1 MPVPQPGHT
10 QPQEIPGRP
19 AEDPRKQAQTLP
31 SRTDLW
37 PGCLP
42 PPLVS
47 AASKSTGRKRQT
59 RKAPEKNKRNELLRE
74 RWNHTLWGKDK
85 MLVENNLSTGKK

>member
-1 MPVPQPGHT
+1 MPVQQPGHT
-10 QPQEIPGRP
+10 QPQEMPGRP

-31 SRTDLW
+31 GRTDLCL
-37 PGCLP
+37 GRLP

-47 AASKSTGRKRQT
+47 AASKSTGRNRKT

-74 RWNHTLWGKDK
+74 RSNHTLEGEG
-85 MLVENNLSTGKK
+85 ENAGQE